1 MGFYSSTALE
11 LLCRL
16 IRRDNPQLA
25 VPLDPNTVMVL
36 SGPLTTGLGTSGRNT
51 RVILNGRTGS
61 GITGKKEFFYDRLN
75 IGTFFNGITVVF
87 EAEGSASTYA
97 DLLPSLNEQYGLGLT
112 ADDLAN
118 PTTVLPYGYSA
129 TTVTLNIASSSLAYT
144 GKLDVTWTRKPVG
157 IYPESGPGS
166 KVLLIGSLNEGYF
179 GVVSEEELFSPMA
192 MLAALNE
199 GQEIPAGSLYG
210 LPTVRNWFKFA
221 RDGKIIYLANYSHMA
236 ISWQDLY
243 VRGAVYETDVP
254 EDQQYPTTDAH
265 VPQRMVMRKREA
277 GRDWYLS
284 PCLPRLSTTDPWDP
298 KAGPSPDPTGDI
310 ARLFSKIII
319 AGGVATGEWDG
330 QTSETANFLYVN
342 SAVDTTRA
350 YGSNMVASSQSE
362 DLKSANTRYRPMLE
376 LVNLDKMP
384 VPLENFIGTPEGV
397 LRKPLFSIE
406 PDTGDILL
414 TVSDIAW
421 EIQGA
426 LNPPLTALMSEPPV
440 TVTDIGWAQELR
452 TPIVEGESS
461 PPSVVTDIGWH
472 QPNRTPTVTVTA
484 EYTEVEPQNLA
495 DCNGELLGFK

>member
-16 IRRDNPQLA
+16 IQRDNPQLA

-36 SGPLTTGLGTSGRNT
+36 SGPLTSGLGTSGRNA
-51 RVILNGRTGS
+51 RIILNGRTGS

-75 IGTFFNGITVVF
+75 IGAFFNGITVVF

-118 PTTVLPYGYSA
+118 PTTKLPYGYTA
-129 TTVTLNIASSSLAYT
+129 TTVTLNIASTSLAYT

-192 MLAALNE
+192 ILASLNE
-199 GQEIPAGSLYG
+199 GRETPAGTLYT
-210 LPTVRNWFKFA
+210 LPTVRNWYKFA
-221 RDGKIIYLANYSHMA
+221 RDGKILYLANYGHMA

-243 VRGAVYETDVP
+243 VRGAAYETDVP
-254 EDQQYPTTDAH
+254 TDKHLPTSETRL
-265 VPQRMVMRKREA
+265 PQRMVMKKTEA

-284 PCLPRLSTTDPWDP
+284 PCLPRLSTTDPWNP
-298 KAGPSPDPTGDI
+298 KVSATPDPTGDI

-319 AGGVATGEWDG
+319 SGGAATGEWDG
-330 QTSETANFLYVN
+330 QTSEVANFLYVN

-362 DLKSANTRYRPMLE
+362 DLKSSNTRYRPMLE
-376 LVNLDKMP
+376 LVNLDTMP

-414 TVSDIAW
+414 TVTDVAW

-426 LNPPLTALMSEPPV
+426 LDLPMVGISSEPPSTV
-440 TVTDIGWAQELR
+440 MDIGWVRELPSPAFNIEPLPPTTVTDIGWQR
-452 TPIVEGESS
+452 PI
-461 PPSVVTDIGWH
+461 PS
-472 QPNRTPTVTVTA
+472 PTVTVIA
-484 EYTEVEPQNLA
+484 EYTEVETQNLA